1 MIMFGALVY
10 IARVWVCLA
19 VAVTS
24 LLFFVVGVSSRPIN
38 FPTVTVCVVFFLGSV
53 LSWPRRKDKWR
64 KDPPTQK
71 QLAYAESLGL
81 VIPLGASKGEV
92 SDMISSVTGR

>member
-1 MIMFGALVY
+1 MFSALVY

-19 VAVTS
+19 VAITS
-24 LLFFVVGVSSRPIN
+24 LLFFVAGLSSRPIN

-71 QLAYAESLGL
+71 QLAYAASLGIL
-81 VIPLGASKGEV
+81 VPPGASKGEV
-92 SDMISSVTGR
+92 SDLISAVAGR